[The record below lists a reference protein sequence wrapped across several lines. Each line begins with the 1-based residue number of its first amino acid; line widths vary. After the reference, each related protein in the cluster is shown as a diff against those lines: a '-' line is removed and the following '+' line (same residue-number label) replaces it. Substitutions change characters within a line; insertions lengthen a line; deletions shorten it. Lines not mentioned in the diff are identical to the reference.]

1 MRKLKRSLWK
11 RGMLRDKKGRTI
23 SNWPAVVL
31 PEGFHPTK
39 GWGAKSRKGK
49 RSNRTMG
56 RNR

>member
-31 PEGFHPTK
+31 PEGFHPTT

-49 RSNRTMG
+49 RINRTM
-56 RNR
+56 